1 MKRQPGWRLVRNFSG
16 ETITTSRQKNILP
29 PGLRREFCL
38 VHELRGWKKVVVHVV
53 RTTLPSLERKEPV
66 TRRFPEADT
75 IGNNKRYLGSDIGAM
90 DLTFARAKQRL
101 EKYRGKNI
109 IFKREYLERNSI
121 HFVATILIN
130 LGLFF

>member
-53 RTTLPSLERKEPV
+53 RTTLPSLERKELV

-75 IGNNKRYLGSDIGAM
+75 IGNNKRYLGSDIGGTERWI
-90 DLTFARAKQRL
+90 LRSLVRS
-101 EKYRGKNI
+101 RGWKNI
-109 IFKREYLERNSI
+109 EEK
-121 HFVATILIN
+121 ILFLRGNI
-130 LGLFF
+130 

>member
-1 MKRQPGWRLVRNFSG
+1 M
-16 ETITTSRQKNILP
+16 
-29 PGLRREFCL
+29 
-38 VHELRGWKKVVVHVV
+38 VVHVV

-75 IGNNKRYLGSDIGAM
+75 IGNNKRYLGSDIGSTERWI
-90 DLTFARAKQRL
+90 LRSKQRL